1 LVVESA
7 DCNSHGLQND
17 TAWNIA
23 CRVQGALMNTILFI
37 LAAIYLTGFA
47 MIVHGVK
54 NAYSPD
60 DPTEE
65 PVELSIY
72 SNTDCLFRG

>member
-1 LVVESA
+1 
-7 DCNSHGLQND
+7 
-17 TAWNIA
+17 
-23 CRVQGALMNTILFI
+23 MNTILFI